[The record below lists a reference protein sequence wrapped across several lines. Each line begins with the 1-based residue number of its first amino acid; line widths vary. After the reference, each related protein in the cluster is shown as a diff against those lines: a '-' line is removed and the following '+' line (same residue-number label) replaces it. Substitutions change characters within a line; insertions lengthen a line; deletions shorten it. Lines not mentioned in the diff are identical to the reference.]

1 MEEMFKIL
9 NEVDI
14 LAIFVST
21 SWFGFEFW
29 LWIFWIYAWTC
40 ATVLLILYLCLHEF
54 VFLSLFFCVSELVLL
69 CSLNG
74 FSVKFGLVLLNERRF
89 MGLCSYILEHVVF
102 VLLVCCAWFWIFWVC
117 LYCEYVVFDFEF
129 SGYVF
134 DFEFFGFVF
143 DFEFSGCVCIMS
155 MLCLI
160 LNFLDL
166 CLIFNFLG
174 GKKPK
179 NFF

>member
-29 LWIFWIYAWTC
+29 LWTFWIYAWTC

-117 LYCEYVVFDFEF
+117 LYCEYVVLILNFL
-129 SGYVF
+129 G
-134 DFEFFGFVF
+134 
-143 DFEFSGCVCIMS
+143 
-155 MLCLI
+155 LCLI
-160 LNFLDL
+160 LNFLGL
-166 CLIFNFLG
+166 CLILNFLG
-174 GKKPK
+174 EEKTQ
-179 NFF
+179 NFFFFFFGFKKTYSRISKTQL